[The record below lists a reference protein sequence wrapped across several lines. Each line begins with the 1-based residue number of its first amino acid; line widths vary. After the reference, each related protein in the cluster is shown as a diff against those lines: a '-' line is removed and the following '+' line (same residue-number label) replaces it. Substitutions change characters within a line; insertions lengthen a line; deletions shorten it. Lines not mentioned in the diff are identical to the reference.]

1 MAHTLSEP
9 REQQQPAR
17 GSKVWVAL
25 FAATVIWLAVVLSW
39 EITRP
44 WVNGVDYNGA
54 VWSQAA
60 HNILRAGL
68 GETSGAS
75 SGFYFGP
82 LPIPAWG
89 YYLHHPPLLHLVIG
103 FLFSLLGEHE
113 WVARLVPVGCS
124 LISVILLWLFVRS
137 CAGVRTAT
145 LSTAVFAALPMQLRY
160 GSMVNFE
167 PCVLMLMIGAL
178 LGLRWHRVSGNPGW
192 RYMAFGFILAGLW
205 VDWAMYL
212 FVVALCACWLL
223 HRKSGDRRFAGAI
236 CLAALLSAALYLLR
250 ITWLRHDAWGDLFHT
265 FMVRLGTGK
274 GSYFTEWQWMTRIAQ
289 TLIEHFLPIGLILG
303 AVGAALLGRDR
314 RLGDGFQWLWRAS
327 LSVLLMDALF
337 VGLFQNDSY
346 IHEYIAFYF
355 LLPLSIGAGVALD
368 RMITALKNCQGIR
381 LVRLGPE
388 VLGCLILAAITVSG
402 FSQTQGLARQFRIL
416 DYRTEEPAD
425 LIPILGRAIR
435 ANFSS
440 ETHVLCNFL
449 PDYGPQLAY
458 YAQRDIL
465 NNLSEY
471 RFWDPH
477 LRDPAMPVGGVVWV
491 SPGPSAQGILAKL
504 PPGTKRFLNVGNL
517 TFCLWKR
524 AEASKSQ

>member
-1 MAHTLSEP
+1 MVRTHWEP
-9 REQQQPAR
+9 REQQND
-17 GSKVWVAL
+17 KIWTAL
-25 FAATVIWLAVVLSW
+25 FVATVIWLAVVLSW

-44 WVNGVDYNGA
+44 WIHGVDYNGA

-103 FLFSLLGEHE
+103 FLFSIFGEHE

-124 LISVILLWLFVRS
+124 VISAILLWLLVRS
-137 CAGVRTAT
+137 CAGARTAT
-145 LSTAVFAALPMQLRY
+145 LSTAVFSALPMQLRY
-160 GSMVNFE
+160 GPMVNFE

-178 LGLRWHRVSGNPGW
+178 LCLRWHRVSRKPGW
-192 RYMAFGFILAGLW
+192 RYAAFGFILAGLW

-212 FVVALCACWLL
+212 FVVALCLCWLL
-223 HRKSGDRRFAGAI
+223 RANSGDRRFAAVI
-236 CLAALLSAALYLLR
+236 CLSAFLSGALYLLR
-250 ITWLRHDAWGDLFHT
+250 ITWLRHDAWGDLFNT
-265 FMVRLGTGK
+265 FMVRLGVGK
-274 GSYFTEWQWMTRIAQ
+274 GGHFTEWQWMLRITDTMVA
-289 TLIEHFLPIGLILG
+289 HFLPIGLILG
-303 AVGAALLGRDR
+303 AIGAALVWRDR
-314 RLGDGFQWLWRAS
+314 RRDEGLQWLGRAC
-327 LSVLLMDALF
+327 LSVLIMDALF

-355 LLPLSIGAGVALD
+355 LLPVSVGAGVALD
-368 RMITALKNCQGIR
+368 RLVTALKNWQAMR
-381 LVRLGPE
+381 LFRAAPAI
-388 VLGCLILAAITVSG
+388 LGCLIVFAIAVAG
-402 FSQTQGLARQFRIL
+402 FSQAQSLVRQFRIL
-416 DYRTEEPAD
+416 DYRTEEPPD
-425 LIPILGRAIR
+425 LIPKLGRAIR
-435 ANFSS
+435 AHFSS

-477 LRDPAMPVGGVVWV
+477 LRDPGKRVGGVVWI
-491 SPGPSAQGILAKL
+491 SPSPSAQGILAKL
-504 PPGTKRFLNVGNL
+504 PPGTKQFLSVGDL

-524 AEASKSQ
+524 AEVPKSK

>member
-1 MAHTLSEP
+1 MVRPHLESRP
-9 REQQQPAR
+9 DQNGK
-17 GSKVWVAL
+17 GSRIWTAL
-25 FAATVIWLAVVLSW
+25 FAATLVWLAVVLSW

-68 GETSGAS
+68 SETSGAS

-89 YYLHHPPLLHLVIG
+89 YYLHHPPLLHLGIG
-103 FLFSLLGEHE
+103 FLFALLGEHE

-124 LISVILLWLFVRS
+124 LIGAILLWLLVRS
-137 CAGVRTAT
+137 CAGTRTAT
-145 LSTAVFAALPMQLRY
+145 LTAAVFSVLPMQLRY
-160 GSMVNFE
+160 GPMVNFE

-178 LGLRWHRVSGNPGW
+178 LCLRWHRVSGKPGW
-192 RYMAFGFILAGLW
+192 RYGAFAFIVVGLW

-212 FVVALCACWLL
+212 FVIALCACWLL
-223 HRKSGDRRFAGAI
+223 HPKSGDRRFAGAI
-236 CLAALLSAALYLLR
+236 CLSALLSGGLYLSR
-250 ITWLRHDAWGDLFHT
+250 IAWLRNDALDDLFHT
-265 FMVRLGTGK
+265 FVVRLGTGK
-274 GSYFTEWQWMTRIAQ
+274 GAYFTEWQWITKIAD
-289 TLIEHFLPIGLILG
+289 TLAAHFLPIGLVLG
-303 AVGAALLGRDR
+303 AIGGVLLWRGSSRAEGDQWLGR
-314 RLGDGFQWLWRAS
+314 AC
-327 LSVLLMDALF
+327 LSVLVMDALF

-355 LLPLSIGAGVALD
+355 LVPVSVGTGVALD
-368 RMITALKNCQGIR
+368 QLIRALNPGKAAR
-381 LVRLGPE
+381 LLRHAPE
-388 VLGCLILAAITVSG
+388 VFSCLVLLAIAASG
-402 FSQTQGLARQFRIL
+402 FHQTQGLVRQFRIL
-416 DYRTEEPAD
+416 DYRTEEPPD
-425 LIPILGRAIR
+425 LIPKLGRAIR
-435 ANFSS
+435 ANFSA

-477 LRDPAMPVGGVVWV
+477 LRDPAKLVGGVVWV

-504 PPGTKRFLNVGNL
+504 PPGTKQFLNVGNL

-524 AEASKSQ
+524 AETSKNK